1 MQKNA
6 SSNYHTI
13 QIVFL
18 LIHENA
24 PNIAKI
30 LVICNTKKQIEIRN
44 LIQKLSPPFDH
55 RRKDFLVVFRDHP
68 FSTYAKFSEKITLL
82 TP

>member
-30 LVICNTKKQIEIRN
+30 LVICNTKADRN
-44 LIQKLSPPFDH
+44 TKLNSKTFTS
-55 RRKDFLVVFRDHP
+55 F
-68 FSTYAKFSEKITLL
+68 
-82 TP
+82 

>member
-13 QIVFL
+13 KIVFL

-30 LVICNTKKQIEIRN
+30 LVICNTKADRN
-44 LIQKLSPPFDH
+44 TKLIQKLSPPFDH

-68 FSTYAKFSEKITLL
+68 FSTYAKFSEKLTLL